1 MAHLKRAITL
11 PLLVFYGLGNIIG
24 AGIYVLIGEI
34 AKVTGYYMPI
44 SFIIASIVVLF
55 TILSYAELASRYPL
69 SAAEAFYVKEGLGD
83 RLFLP
88 HIVGFL
94 MLFSGIVSSAA
105 IMSGFYGYLKEI
117 VDIGEEWTLIFTL
130 FTLFV
135 VAASG
140 ISLSVKVTA
149 LFTIIEISGLLLIIA
164 AAIFTLDPDSI
175 KLSSFL
181 PPAEPEAWRHIFIG
195 AFLAFYAYIGFE
207 DIVKVSE
214 EVIEPGKT
222 LPKGILLTL
231 LISTI
236 LYVAVAIAALSAL
249 PLHRLANSDSPLDEV
264 FEALVGSSS
273 ILNYIAL
280 FAIINGALV
289 QIIMIS
295 RLLYGMAKEGWLPKI
310 FSKIDSRTQTPL
322 FATLGATLA
331 IGIAAHTFNL
341 VTLAKLT
348 SFAVLVVFTLT
359 NLSLIFIKR
368 KGGKAPFEVPGWVP
382 VIGTA
387 LNLFLIALSL

>member
-24 AGIYVLIGEI
+24 AGIYVLIGQI
-34 AKVTGYYMPI
+34 ANVAGYYMPI
-44 SFIIASIVVLF
+44 SFLVASVVVLF
-55 TILSYAELASRYPL
+55 TILSYAELASRFPL
-69 SAAEAFYVKEGLGD
+69 SAAEALYIKEGLGD
-83 RLFLP
+83 RFFLP
-88 HIVGFL
+88 QTVGFL

-117 VDIGEEWTLIFTL
+117 VDIGEEWTLLLTL
-130 FTLFV
+130 FSLFV

-149 LFTIIEISGLLLIIA
+149 LFTIIEISGLVLIIA
-164 AAIFTLDPDSI
+164 AAFFKLDPASI
-175 KLSSFL
+175 DPALFIPPPKL
-181 PPAEPEAWRHIFIG
+181 EVWHHIFIG

-214 EVIEPGKT
+214 EVIEPKKT

-236 LYVAVAIAALSAL
+236 LYVAVAIAALLAL
-249 PLHRLANSDSPLDEV
+249 PLHQLTTSDSPLDEV
-264 FEALVGSSS
+264 FEALVGKSYL
-273 ILNYIAL
+273 LNYIAL
-280 FAIINGALV
+280 FAIVNGALV

-310 FSKIDSRTQTPL
+310 FAKVDPRTQTPL
-322 FATLGATLA
+322 LATLGATAA
-331 IGIAAHTFNL
+331 IGAAAFLFHL

-348 SFAVLVVFTLT
+348 SLAVLTVFILT
-359 NLSLIFIKR
+359 NLSLILIKR
-368 KGGKAPFEVPGWVP
+368 RGDKAPFEVPMWVP
-382 VIGTA
+382 VVGA
-387 LNLFLIALSL
+387 LLDLALILLSL